1 MTQLCSLWCPGM
13 KLQEI
18 TTKEGRRDLADVKKK
33 KKRERKKKE
42 IRSDVCGM
50 LTLCNLSEQQLWA
63 NARPVG
69 PLDWLMCL

>member
-1 MTQLCSLWCPGM
+1 M

-18 TTKEGRRDLADVKKK
+18 TTKEGRRDLADVKRK
-33 KKRERKKKE
+33 KKKE

-50 LTLCNLSEQQLWA
+50 LTPCNLSEQQLRA

-69 PLDWLMCL
+69 PLD